1 MNLEGPRLW
10 LRVPRPGEYRQ
21 ILEWRNDARTSF
33 LGPRKIQFADHVEW
47 VQRTK
52 LDTSTFFWVMD
63 FGKTVVGTISLYD
76 IDFEH
81 RRAQYGRLL
90 VAPEHRECHFADEAM
105 LILLDY
111 AFHALIL
118 NRVYGQILG
127 YNRAAINQIKSVGF
141 MIEGCLCE
149 HVWLGKQFEDV
160 MSVAIL
166 AGHYEFVRGI
176 LWRELREKIETSTQ
190 TLGPTASNHEG
201 PAARDGSEG

>member
-10 LRVPRPGEYRQ
+10 LRVPRAGHEYQQ
-21 ILEWRNDARTSF
+21 ILDWRNDARTNF
-33 LGPRKIQFADHVEW
+33 LDHREIQLADHVGW
-47 VQRTK
+47 IQRTK
-52 LDTSTFFWVMD
+52 LDTSTFFWVME
-63 FGKTVVGTISLYD
+63 FGDSIVGTISLYD

-90 VAPEHRECHFADEAM
+90 VAPEHREHHFANEAM

-127 YNRAAINQIKSVGF
+127 YNRTAINQIKSVGF
-141 MIEGCLCE
+141 TVEGCLCE
-149 HVWLGKQFEDV
+149 HVWLGRQFEDV

-176 LWRELREKIETSTQ
+176 LWRELREKIETPQ
-190 TLGPTASNHEG
+190 
-201 PAARDGSEG
+201 PALD